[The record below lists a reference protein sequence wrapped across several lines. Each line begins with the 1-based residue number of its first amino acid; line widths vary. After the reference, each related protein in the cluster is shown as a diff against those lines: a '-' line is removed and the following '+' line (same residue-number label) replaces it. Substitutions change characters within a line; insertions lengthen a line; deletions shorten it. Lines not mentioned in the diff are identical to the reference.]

1 MKIYNLERAQAIDVG
16 FQLGDEV
23 VPIACDLDRAVRDYP
38 RISAELSAAYNA
50 LRGSDAATY
59 DERYVRFA
67 DVMRTLLDLVFGDN
81 AEKVAAFFDYK
92 WIELLIQIVPCL
104 EEDVVPAIRDYSKAQ
119 QEKLLRMARK

>member
-16 FQLGDEV
+16 FQLGGEV

-50 LRGSDAATY
+50 LREADAATY

-67 DVMRTLLDLVFGDN
+67 DVVRSLLDLMFGEN

-104 EEDVVPAIRDYSKAQ
+104 EEGVVPAIRDYSKAQ